1 MIVQYRSVHEFNE
14 ISFRGPGLLE
24 VHQGEIEALSIEAPG
39 AILEQIVSRV
49 DSGTLHLGFQPQK
62 ISVLSIYRS
71 PIRYRLDVRELSNVR
86 VSGHGRVIIPD
97 LDTDNL
103 TCRLTGRSSIRLDQ
117 LTSDLFD
124 VTLADAAQMQVK
136 GDIESQVLSLKGK
149 ANYEAEDLM
158 SDSADIRLSDCAKAQ
173 IRVNDLLTAYV
184 GGQATL
190 SYIGYPELSKTG
202 AGNIVRKRKQLADST
217 LLNHVK
223 K

>member
-24 VHQGEIEALSIEAPG
+24 VYQGEIEALSIEAPG
-39 AILEQIVSRV
+39 AILAQIVSRV
-49 DSGTLHLGFQPQK
+49 DSGTLHLGYRPQK
-62 ISVLSIYRS
+62 ISVLSIYRT
-71 PIRYRLDVRELSNVR
+71 PIRYRLDVRELSKVA

-97 LDTDNL
+97 LDTDIL
-103 TCRLTGRSSIRLDQ
+103 TCRLTGRSALRLDQ
-117 LTSDLFD
+117 LTSDRLD
-124 VTLADAAQMQVK
+124 VALSGTAQMHVK
-136 GDIESQVLSLKGK
+136 GDIESQFLSLKGQV
-149 ANYEAEDLM
+149 NYEAEDLM
-158 SDSADIRLSDCAKAQ
+158 SDSADIRLSDFAKAQ

-184 GGQATL
+184 AGQATL
-190 SYIGYPELSKTG
+190 SYIGYPELCKTG